1 MLKNVHLKNIA
12 LIEEA
17 DIDFE
22 SGLNIMTGETGS
34 GKSIIIGAVNIALGG
49 KADKG
54 MIRKGADHALI
65 ELLFCG
71 INDKVLEALELN
83 ELETDGRN
91 LLITRKI
98 TPDAS
103 ISKVNGQNVTLNTLK
118 QITALL
124 IDVHGQHDHQSLL
137 DSSRHIMILDDF
149 GKEEV
154 AGTKQLLLD
163 EHNYYRKLR
172 TLYRQY
178 NKSPEDVEHDKS
190 LAEFEYKEIEDA
202 ALLENEDTKLEK
214 EYKRLSD
221 AHNVI
226 SILNQAASLFGD
238 SENSVQS
245 KTSEAVYYVTNA
257 AEVDPSVEKLKSVI
271 MDLDSVAKD
280 AAHEFSSYMEGIS
293 FDKERYD
300 EVGKR
305 LDLINRLKAK
315 YGSTLDKIFEYQA
328 ELKKKLD
335 GNEAYFADK
344 KELEEKINE
353 SGIKLNRLSAELS
366 EKRKHVAERLEKM
379 IAENLKE
386 LNFLSSDFKI
396 SFEKNERITENGF
409 DRVEFLISTNPG
421 EDLKPLAK
429 VASGG
434 EISRVML
441 ALKSAVAQ
449 NDETDTLIFDE
460 IDTGISGKTAH
471 MAARKM
477 YELSEKYQII
487 AITHLPQIASMA
499 DHHFRIKKES
509 DGTNT
514 ISGIDRLDYDES
526 IKEIAKLVGG
536 EGISPAALENARDL
550 KGKADFF
557 KHKLS

>member
-49 KADKG
+49 KADKS
-54 MIRKGADHALI
+54 MIRRGADYALI

-71 INDKVLEALELN
+71 INDKVLEALEIN

-98 TPDAS
+98 TPDAG

-149 GKEEV
+149 GKDEISE
-154 AGTKQLLLD
+154 TKKALLE

-172 TLYRQY
+172 TIYRQY
-178 NKSPEDVEHDKS
+178 NKSPEDLERDNS
-190 LAEFEYKEIEDA
+190 LAEFEYKEIEEA
-202 ALLENEDTKLEK
+202 ELSENEDKKLEE
-214 EYKRLSD
+214 EYKKLSD

-226 SILNQAASLFGD
+226 SVLSRAAALFSDDEG
-238 SENSVQS
+238 SIPG
-245 KTSEAVYYVTNA
+245 KTGEAVYSVTNA
-257 AEVDPSVEKLKSVI
+257 AQIDPSLEKLKSVV

-280 AAHEFSSYMEGIS
+280 AAHEFSAYMDGIS
-293 FDKERYD
+293 FDAERYD
-300 EVGKR
+300 EVEKR

-315 YGSTLDKIFEYQA
+315 YGNTLEKIFEYQA
-328 ELKKKLD
+328 DLKEKLE
-335 GNEAYFADK
+335 GAQAYFADK
-344 KELEEKINE
+344 EELEEKINA
-353 SGIKLNRLSAELS
+353 SGVKLNRLSSELS
-366 EKRKHVAERLEKM
+366 EKRKSEALKLEKM

-396 SFEKNERITENGF
+396 NFEKNERITENGF
-409 DRVEFLISTNPG
+409 DKVEFLISTNPG
-421 EDLKPLAK
+421 EALKPLAK

-477 YELSEKYQII
+477 YELAKKYQII
-487 AITHLPQIASMA
+487 AITHLPQIAAMA
-499 DHHFRIKKES
+499 DHHFSIKKES

-514 ISGIDRLDYDES
+514 ISGIETLDYNES
-526 IKEIAKLVGG
+526 VKEIAKLVGG

-557 KHKLS
+557 KHKI